1 MGVLMLKREGDRI
14 RRQYRRSRSPQF
26 LLGAAALATVAVGT
40 LAGWVWAMQGICS
53 LGGGS
58 LGGGFRR
65 FCLASLERQLASSQG
80 EITSRRPCCDRA
92 QPVSTLCHVIIVV
105 RFVGYW
111 ITFISARRT
120 AGTFLHFIPRG
131 TWAHLCSAGGK
142 PSRPSFA
149 EPTQSKSRPGL

>member
-40 LAGWVWAMQGICS
+40 FAGWVWAMQRGYVAF
-53 LGGGS
+53 GGGF

-92 QPVSTLCHVIIVV
+92 QPVQ
-105 RFVGYW
+105 
-111 ITFISARRT
+111 
-120 AGTFLHFIPRG
+120 P
-131 TWAHLCSAGGK
+131 
-142 PSRPSFA
+142 FA
-149 EPTQSKSRPGL
+149 M